1 MDAYNDQVEGLSE
14 LDSRHDELL
23 RRLEELDA
31 RVEQVL
37 AQWLAERQEPTARR

>member
-1 MDAYNDQVEGLSE
+1 MDAYKDQLESLAE

-23 RRLEELDA
+23 RRLDELDA

-37 AQWLAERQEPTARR
+37 AQWLAERQEPATGR